1 MSHSSGFS
9 LPSNAEAHRQ
19 LPGRGEDQASEG
31 RARRDGTK
39 AATPASEPATCKTNL
54 KRTTFVRQ
62 QLASFLTGAL
72 NLKKEVDGL
81 LLSFPGFYLKH
92 MTAVCWEP
100 TASGPDFSSDALSAL
115 SRCLSRGC
123 SPTAFLFTEVTCK
136 SFLSFIQNGAGRP
149 SLSYL
154 SCGPPLCPLPC
165 PGWHFVSTSRQVKG
179 PKRTEQVRRDWLASS
194 QPLSP
199 GS

>member
-54 KRTTFVRQ
+54 KRTTFSSQ

-72 NLKKEVDGL
+72 NLRKEVDGL

-100 TASGPDFSSDALSAL
+100 TASGPDCSSDALSAL
-115 SRCLSRGC
+115 SRCLSCGC
-123 SPTAFLFTEVTCK
+123 SPTAFLFTGVTCK
-136 SFLSFIQNGAGRP
+136 SFLSFIQNGGRQTLIV
-149 SLSYL
+149 LSIMW
-154 SCGPPLCPLPC
+154 PPI
-165 PGWHFVSTSRQVKG
+165 VSPPMSR
-179 PKRTEQVRRDWLASS
+179 LAFR
-194 QPLSP
+194 LNE
-199 GS
+199 